1 MFGKLEQKRTE
12 IKRLRDLQRDSIID
26 EYMAGLYNGLEL
38 ALSTLEERKAEY
50 FAACMLLNGVERYFT
65 ELPEMEFVS
74 KIFHCMS
81 TFQAPYKAVLVSLY
95 EYAIQSENEKLC
107 GRI

>member
-38 ALSTLEERKAEY
+38 ALSVLEEREA
-50 FAACMLLNGVERYFT
+50 
-65 ELPEMEFVS
+65 EFV
-74 KIFHCMS
+74 
-81 TFQAPYKAVLVSLY
+81 TFT
-95 EYAIQSENEKLC
+95 SEPEVIEAEEEQL
-107 GRI
+107 GRTVASGILRR

>member
-38 ALSTLEERKAEY
+38 ALSILEERE
-50 FAACMLLNGVERYFT
+50 V
-65 ELPEMEFVS
+65 EFV
-74 KIFHCMS
+74 
-81 TFQAPYKAVLVSLY
+81 TFT
-95 EYAIQSENEKLC
+95 SEPEVIEAEDEQL
-107 GRI
+107 GRTVASGILRR

>member
-38 ALSTLEERKAEY
+38 ALSILEERE
-50 FAACMLLNGVERYFT
+50 V
-65 ELPEMEFVS
+65 EFV
-74 KIFHCMS
+74 
-81 TFQAPYKAVLVSLY
+81 TFTSEPDVIEA
-95 EYAIQSENEKLC
+95 EEEQS
-107 GRI
+107 GRTVASGILRR

>member
-38 ALSTLEERKAEY
+38 ALSILEEREA
-50 FAACMLLNGVERYFT
+50 
-65 ELPEMEFVS
+65 EFV
-74 KIFHCMS
+74 
-81 TFQAPYKAVLVSLY
+81 TFT
-95 EYAIQSENEKLC
+95 SEPEVIEAEEEQL
-107 GRI
+107 GRTVASGILRR

>member
-38 ALSTLEERKAEY
+38 ALSTLEERKAE
-50 FAACMLLNGVERYFT
+50 FVTFTSEPEVIEAEEEQLGRTVASGVLR
-65 ELPEMEFVS
+65 
-74 KIFHCMS
+74 
-81 TFQAPYKAVLVSLY
+81 
-95 EYAIQSENEKLC
+95 
-107 GRI
+107 R